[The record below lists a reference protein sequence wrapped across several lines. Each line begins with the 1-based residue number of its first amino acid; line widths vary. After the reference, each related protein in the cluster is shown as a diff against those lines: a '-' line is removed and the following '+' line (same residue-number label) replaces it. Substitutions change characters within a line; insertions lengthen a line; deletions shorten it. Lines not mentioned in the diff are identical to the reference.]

1 MKKLFP
7 LLIAGVVF
15 LIALVLIRP
24 EATIGVVVAS
34 RDLPAGHAL
43 SVDDLTLQQ
52 FPRSL
57 APTGGYAETDLLIGQ
72 TLRVERTAGDV
83 LYPTHLGGETIVLA
97 KDERAIAIQVTDSA
111 GLAGLLRPGDMV
123 GITAVIFG
131 GSGGAQGAFSK
142 TISGGFRVLY
152 LSPEFQAADPF
163 DVNPPPQA
171 TSAPLSGSQGSTRRE
186 DSGTVVLAVP
196 IQAAIVA
203 YDFAAFGVESAAKVI
218 NILDLLPALDHAT
231 NVELSLFLEPENA
244 KSFITSGVYLPDL
257 VITPGPSPT
266 PTETP
271 FGEETGEASLEITTT
286 PTPTP

>member
-15 LIALVLIRP
+15 LIALILIRP
-24 EATIGVVVAS
+24 EATTEVVVAS

-43 SVDDLTLQQ
+43 SMDDLTLQQ
-52 FPRSL
+52 FPKSL

-72 TLRVERTAGDV
+72 TLRVDRTAGDV

-97 KDERAIAIQVTDSA
+97 KDERALALQVTDSA

-123 GITAVIFG
+123 GVTAVIFG
-131 GSGGAQGAFSK
+131 SSGQGAFSK

-152 LSPEFQAADPF
+152 ISPEFQAADPF
-163 DVNPPPQA
+163 EVNPPPQA
-171 TSAPLSGSQGSTRRE
+171 TSSPLSGSQGSTRRE

-196 IQAAIVA
+196 IQAAVVA

-231 NVELSLFLEPENA
+231 NVELSLFLEPENP

-271 FGEETGEASLEITTT
+271 SSGS
-286 PTPTP
+286 